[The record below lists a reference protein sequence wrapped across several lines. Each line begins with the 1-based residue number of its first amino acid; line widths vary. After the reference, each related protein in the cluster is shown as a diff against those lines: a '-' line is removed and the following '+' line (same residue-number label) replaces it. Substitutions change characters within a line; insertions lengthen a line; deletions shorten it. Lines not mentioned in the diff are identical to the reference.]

1 MFIILF
7 LLIAFFLVFKF
18 LSSHIKK
25 LRTDDPNENNLTY
38 WMFSYDFDSPN
49 KNWEPENK
57 ELLKR
62 KRARNFLIFI
72 LYLNIFIIFLLLISF
87 MAHFLDLII
96 GPKFSYPI

>member
-87 MAHFLDLII
+87 ITHFLDLII

>member
-1 MFIILF
+1 MFIILV

-25 LRTDDPNENNLTY
+25 LKTGDPNENNLTY

-87 MAHFLDLII
+87 IAHFLDLII